1 MGDVICPKCGEPYE
15 SYGITYAK
23 GEGDLSVE
31 EAKRFM
37 RGEGCPACGFG
48 TLCPRC
54 HGGCI
59 EKNNCATCFGD
70 GYVFAKRCLRATDAR
85 FRQWFIGYSN
95 SPQYPLR
102 FFDQVEILRA
112 EQPEESLDGLVYVA
126 KVKCPDCHGK
136 GAPCSECGGDGKFH
150 GDKQPDYF
158 NQAVNSL
165 LDNSDEEPIGVLMRF
180 TRGMNA
186 SGTRQSEPLQATRSA
201 CSAQDT

>member
-1 MGDVICPKCGEPYE
+1 MSDLICIKCGEPFE

-31 EAKRFM
+31 EANRFL

-70 GYVFAKRCLRATDAR
+70 GYVFAKRCPSASDMR
-85 FRQWFIGYSN
+85 FHQWFIGYTN

-102 FFDQVEILRA
+102 FLDAVEIRH
-112 EQPEESLDGLVYVA
+112 EEKTEESLDGIVYVA
-126 KVKCPDCHGK
+126 KVKCPDCHGE
-136 GAPCSECGGDGKFH
+136 GEPCSECGGDGKFH
-150 GDKQPDYF
+150 AEKQPDYF
-158 NQAVNSL
+158 DQAVSSL
-165 LDNSDEEPIGVLMRF
+165 LDNSDAEPIGVLTRF
-180 TRGMNA
+180 TRGMITGSA
-186 SGTRQSEPLQATRSA
+186 RQPTSVQAERDV